1 MSTPHIEAQNGDYA
15 ETVLLPGD
23 PLRAKYIA
31 ENFLTNV
38 KQVNSVRNAFGYT
51 GEYKGHRISVQGSG
65 MGIPSMSIYINE
77 LVRFYGVKTIIRV
90 GSCGGM
96 APGVKLRDVCL
107 ASGSSTDSAVVA
119 NSFAAGV
126 HFAPLADFK
135 LLDTAY
141 HVAKNMGIEPKV
153 GDIFAAD
160 RFYNDDIDMEKLA
173 DYGVI
178 GTEMESAGLYLL
190 AAKLNFRALSVL
202 TVSDVLFGSQ
212 EKKTAAERE
221 KTFNDMIKISLETA
235 IAQAD

>member
-38 KQVNSVRNAFGYT
+38 KQVNSVRNAFGYI

-160 RFYNDDIDMEKLA
+160 RFYNDDIDMKKLA

-190 AAKLNFRALSVL
+190 AAKLHFRALSVL
-202 TVSDVLFGSQ
+202 TVSDLLFGSQ
-212 EKKTAAERE
+212 EKTTAAERE

>member
-90 GSCGGM
+90 GRG
-96 APGVKLRDVCL
+96 
-107 ASGSSTDSAVVA
+107 
-119 NSFAAGV
+119 
-126 HFAPLADFK
+126 
-135 LLDTAY
+135 
-141 HVAKNMGIEPKV
+141 
-153 GDIFAAD
+153 
-160 RFYNDDIDMEKLA
+160 
-173 DYGVI
+173 
-178 GTEMESAGLYLL
+178 
-190 AAKLNFRALSVL
+190 
-202 TVSDVLFGSQ
+202 
-212 EKKTAAERE
+212 
-221 KTFNDMIKISLETA
+221 
-235 IAQAD
+235 

>member
-1 MSTPHIEAQNGDYA
+1 MSTHIGAEMGDYA
-15 ETVLLPGD
+15 DTVLLPGD

-77 LVRFYGVKTIIRV
+77 LVKFFGVKTIIRV

-96 APGVKLRDVCL
+96 APDVHLRDVLL
-107 ASGSSTDSAVVA
+107 ASGSTTDSAVTA
-119 NSFAAGV
+119 NTFGAGI
-126 HFAPLADFK
+126 HYAPLANFE
-135 LLDTAY
+135 LLDAAY
-141 HVAKNMGIEPKV
+141 HEAQKLGITPKV

-160 RFYNDDIDMEKLA
+160 RFYNDELDMKKLA

-190 AAKLNFRALSVL
+190 GAKLHFRALSIL
-202 TVSDVLFGSQ
+202 TVSDLIFGE
-212 EKKTAAERE
+212 EKTTAEERE
-221 KTFNDMIKISLETA
+221 KTFNDMINISLDTA
-235 IAQAD
+235 IAGK

>member
-65 MGIPSMSIYINE
+65 MGILSMSIYINE

-160 RFYNDDIDMEKLA
+160 RFYNDDIDMKKLA

-190 AAKLNFRALSVL
+190 AAKLHFRALSVL
-202 TVSDVLFGSQ
+202 TVSDLLFGSQ
-212 EKKTAAERE
+212 EKTTAAERE

>member
-160 RFYNDDIDMEKLA
+160 RFYNDDIDMKKLA

-190 AAKLNFRALSVL
+190 ATKLHFRALSVL
-202 TVSDVLFGSQ
+202 TVSDLLFGSQ
-212 EKKTAAERE
+212 EKTTAAERE

>member
-160 RFYNDDIDMEKLA
+160 RFYNDDIDMKKLA

-190 AAKLNFRALSVL
+190 AAKLHFRALSVL
-202 TVSDVLFGSQ
+202 TVSDLLFGSQ
-212 EKKTAAERE
+212 EKTTAAERE

-235 IAQAD
+235 IAQVD

>member
-160 RFYNDDIDMEKLA
+160 RFYNDDIDMKKLA

-190 AAKLNFRALSVL
+190 AAKLHFRALSVL
-202 TVSDVLFGSQ
+202 TVRDLLFGSQ
-212 EKKTAAERE
+212 EKTTAAERE

>member
-160 RFYNDDIDMEKLA
+160 RFYNDDIDMKKLA

-190 AAKLNFRALSVL
+190 AAKLHFRALSDL
-202 TVSDVLFGSQ
+202 TVSDLLFGSQ
-212 EKKTAAERE
+212 EKTTAAERE

>member
-160 RFYNDDIDMEKLA
+160 RFYNDDIDMKKLA

-190 AAKLNFRALSVL
+190 AAKLHFRALSVL
-202 TVSDVLFGSQ
+202 TVSDLLFGSQ
-212 EKKTAAERE
+212 EKTTAAERE
-221 KTFNDMIKISLETA
+221 KTFNDMIKISLETV

>member
-107 ASGSSTDSAVVA
+107 ASGFSTDSAVVA

-160 RFYNDDIDMEKLA
+160 RFYNDDIDMKKLA

-190 AAKLNFRALSVL
+190 AAKLHFRALSVL
-202 TVSDVLFGSQ
+202 TVSDLLFGSQ
-212 EKKTAAERE
+212 EKTTAAERE

>member
-160 RFYNDDIDMEKLA
+160 RFYNDDIDMKKLA

-178 GTEMESAGLYLL
+178 GAEMESAGLYLL
-190 AAKLNFRALSVL
+190 AAKLHFRALSVL
-202 TVSDVLFGSQ
+202 TVSDLLFGSQ
-212 EKKTAAERE
+212 EKTTAAERE

>member
-141 HVAKNMGIEPKV
+141 HVAKNMWIEPKV

-160 RFYNDDIDMEKLA
+160 RFYNDDIDMKKLA

-190 AAKLNFRALSVL
+190 AAKLHFRALSVL
-202 TVSDVLFGSQ
+202 TVSDLLFGSQ
-212 EKKTAAERE
+212 EKTTAAERE

>member
-107 ASGSSTDSAVVA
+107 VSGSSTDSAVVA

-135 LLDTAY
+135 LLDMAY

-160 RFYNDDIDMEKLA
+160 RFYNDDIDMKKLA

-190 AAKLNFRALSVL
+190 AAKLHFRALSVL
-202 TVSDVLFGSQ
+202 TVSDLLFGSQ
-212 EKKTAAERE
+212 EKTTAAERE

>member
-107 ASGSSTDSAVVA
+107 AAGSSTDSAVVA

-160 RFYNDDIDMEKLA
+160 RFYNDDIDMKKLA

-190 AAKLNFRALSVL
+190 AAKLHFRALSVL
-202 TVSDVLFGSQ
+202 TVSDLLFGSQ
-212 EKKTAAERE
+212 EKTTAAERE

>member
-65 MGIPSMSIYINE
+65 MGIPSMSDLINE

-160 RFYNDDIDMEKLA
+160 RFYNDDIDMKKLA

-190 AAKLNFRALSVL
+190 AAKLHFRALSVL
-202 TVSDVLFGSQ
+202 TVSDLLFGSQ
-212 EKKTAAERE
+212 EKTTAAERE

>member
-107 ASGSSTDSAVVA
+107 ASGSSTDSAVVV

-160 RFYNDDIDMEKLA
+160 RFYNDDIDMKKLA

-190 AAKLNFRALSVL
+190 AAKLHFRALSVL
-202 TVSDVLFGSQ
+202 TVSDLLFGSQ
-212 EKKTAAERE
+212 EKTTAAERE

>member
-96 APGVKLRDVCL
+96 APSVKLRDVCL

-160 RFYNDDIDMEKLA
+160 RFYNDDIDMKKLA

-190 AAKLNFRALSVL
+190 AAKLHFRALSVL
-202 TVSDVLFGSQ
+202 TVSDLLFGSQ
-212 EKKTAAERE
+212 EKTTAAERE

>member
-153 GDIFAAD
+153 GDIFATD
-160 RFYNDDIDMEKLA
+160 RFYNDDIDMKKLA

-190 AAKLNFRALSVL
+190 AAKLHFRALSVL
-202 TVSDVLFGSQ
+202 TVSDLLFGSQ
-212 EKKTAAERE
+212 EKTTAAERE

>member
-31 ENFLTNV
+31 ENFLTKV

-160 RFYNDDIDMEKLA
+160 RFYNDDIDMKKLA

-190 AAKLNFRALSVL
+190 AAKLHFRALSVL
-202 TVSDVLFGSQ
+202 TVSDLLFGSQ
-212 EKKTAAERE
+212 EKTTAAERE

>member
-31 ENFLTNV
+31 ENFLNNV

-160 RFYNDDIDMEKLA
+160 RFYNDDIDMKKLA

-190 AAKLNFRALSVL
+190 AAKLHFRALSVL
-202 TVSDVLFGSQ
+202 TVSDLLFGSQ
-212 EKKTAAERE
+212 EKTTAAERE

>member
-160 RFYNDDIDMEKLA
+160 RFYNDDIDMKKLA

-190 AAKLNFRALSVL
+190 AAKLIFCALGVL
-202 TVSDVLFGSQ
+202 PFCDVLLARKQ
-212 EKKTAAERE
+212 KTTAAERE

>member
-160 RFYNDDIDMEKLA
+160 RFYNDDIDMKKLA

-178 GTEMESAGLYLL
+178 GTEMESAGLYPL
-190 AAKLNFRALSVL
+190 AAKLHFRALSVL
-202 TVSDVLFGSQ
+202 TVSDLLFGSQ
-212 EKKTAAERE
+212 EKTTAAERE

>member
-107 ASGSSTDSAVVA
+107 ASSSSTDSAVVA

-160 RFYNDDIDMEKLA
+160 RFYNDDIDMKKLA

-190 AAKLNFRALSVL
+190 AAKLHFRALSVL
-202 TVSDVLFGSQ
+202 TVSDLLFGSQ
-212 EKKTAAERE
+212 EKTTAAERE

>member
-160 RFYNDDIDMEKLA
+160 RFYNDDIDMKKLA

-190 AAKLNFRALSVL
+190 AAKLLFRALSVL
-202 TVSDVLFGSQ
+202 TVSDLLFGSQ
-212 EKKTAAERE
+212 EKTTAAERE

>member
-51 GEYKGHRISVQGSG
+51 GGYKGHRISVQGSG

-160 RFYNDDIDMEKLA
+160 RFYNDDIDMKKLA

-190 AAKLNFRALSVL
+190 AAKLHFRALSVL
-202 TVSDVLFGSQ
+202 TVSDLLFGSQ
-212 EKKTAAERE
+212 EKTTAAERE

>member
-15 ETVLLPGD
+15 ETVLLPGY

-160 RFYNDDIDMEKLA
+160 RFYNDDIDMKKLA

-190 AAKLNFRALSVL
+190 AAKLHFRALSVL
-202 TVSDVLFGSQ
+202 TVSDLLFGSQ
-212 EKKTAAERE
+212 EKTTAAERE

>member
-160 RFYNDDIDMEKLA
+160 RFYNDDIDMKKLA

-178 GTEMESAGLYLL
+178 GTEMESAGPYLL
-190 AAKLNFRALSVL
+190 AAKLHFRALSVL
-202 TVSDVLFGSQ
+202 TVSDLLFGSQ
-212 EKKTAAERE
+212 EKTTAAERE

>member
-1 MSTPHIEAQNGDYA
+1 MSTHIGAQMGDYA
-15 ETVLLPGD
+15 DTVLLPGD

-51 GEYKGHRISVQGSG
+51 GEFNGHRVSVQGSG

-77 LVRFYGVKTIIRV
+77 LVKFFGVKTIIRV

-96 APGVKLRDVCL
+96 APDVHLRDVLL
-107 ASGSSTDSAVVA
+107 ASGSTTDSAVTA
-119 NSFAAGV
+119 NTFGPGI
-126 HFAPLADFK
+126 HYAPLANFE
-135 LLDTAY
+135 LLDTAF
-141 HVAKNMGIEPKV
+141 HEAQKLGITPKV

-160 RFYNDDIDMEKLA
+160 RFYNDEIDMKKLA

-190 AAKLNFRALSVL
+190 GAKLHFRALSVL
-202 TVSDVLFGSQ
+202 TVSDLIFAE
-212 EKKTAAERE
+212 EKTTAEERE
-221 KTFNDMIKISLETA
+221 KTFNDMINISLATA
-235 IAQAD
+235 IAGK